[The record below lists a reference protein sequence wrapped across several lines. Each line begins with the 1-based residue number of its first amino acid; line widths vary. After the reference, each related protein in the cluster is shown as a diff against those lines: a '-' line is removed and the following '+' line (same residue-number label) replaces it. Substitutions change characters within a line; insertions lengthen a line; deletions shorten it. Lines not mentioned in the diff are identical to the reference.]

1 MNWID
6 LACAIAIGLV
16 WGGGCAW
23 VFRTIKRDLRTL
35 AQGWVHLLRRIEAL
49 EPSTSATEA
58 PMVKAPD
65 STEEHAP

>member
-23 VFRTIKRDLRTL
+23 VFRTINRDLRTL

-49 EPSTSATEA
+49 EGKRHE
-58 PMVKAPD
+58 
-65 STEEHAP
+65 